1 MDTFYLHN
9 LMQTP
14 GESLVE
20 IEFES
25 NIISQIL
32 AYRLGFIETFEFY
45 QILCLAVH
53 AEIVFKGR
61 LSLRPV

>member
-32 AYRLGFIETFEFY
+32 AYRLGFIETFEL
-45 QILCLAVH
+45 ISCLS
-53 AEIVFKGR
+53 F
-61 LSLRPV
+61 

>member
-1 MDTFYLHN
+1 MDTFCLYN

-14 GESLVE
+14 WESLVE

-32 AYRLGFIETFEFY
+32 AYRLGFIETFEL
-45 QILCLAVH
+45 ISCLS
-53 AEIVFKGR
+53 F
-61 LSLRPV
+61 